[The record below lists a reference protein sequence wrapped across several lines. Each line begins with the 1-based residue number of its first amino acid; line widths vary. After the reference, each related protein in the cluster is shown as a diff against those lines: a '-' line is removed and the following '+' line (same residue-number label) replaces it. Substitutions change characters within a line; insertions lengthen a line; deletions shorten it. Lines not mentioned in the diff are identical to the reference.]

1 MGQRG
6 FGKTIPRAEHIFI
19 GFAELSAGCGVHAVI
34 SKGQGKQRSFTD
46 RGIKFS
52 ADEEVCGCQ
61 GVLWESVQCC
71 LDIKTLSSRQK
82 HGATAPKYLVDGEI
96 GKKLM
101 KNIS

>member
-1 MGQRG
+1 MFLLEFSAQTSGPQSKDNHCQGAVGQRG

-46 RGIKFS
+46 CGIKFS

-61 GVLWESVQCC
+61 GIAKVPLFTVGQSHQSHE
-71 LDIKTLSSRQK
+71 T
-82 HGATAPKYLVDGEI
+82 
-96 GKKLM
+96 
-101 KNIS
+101 